1 MSLDDFGSKSGDT
14 VKVGCAAPAPDK
26 ARELHNAIGRI
37 DEVIE
42 RLSGLCER
50 IATGGG
56 DRKVN
61 EDIAIDPHTFAN
73 LMSNGSNEIDK
84 KCAVMLEKITE
95 IENTIF

>member
-1 MSLDDFGSKSGDT
+1 MSLGGIKCNT
-14 VKVGCAAPAPDK
+14 EAPSLDK

-56 DRKVN
+56 DCKVN
-61 EDIAIDPHTFAN
+61 EAIGIDPHTFAS
-73 LMSNGSNEIDK
+73 LMMNGSNEIDK
-84 KCAVMLEKITE
+84 KCAVMLEKIAE